1 MNEKET
7 NTPRLRKHNEKKCTE
22 KTAAPEITDHLSELL
37 GGQILKCMLV

>member
-7 NTPRLRKHNEKKCTE
+7 NIPRLRKHNEKKCTE